1 MKGGERLDHTVGV
14 GTEGVWRG
22 GLGGG
27 GGQGGRYRVA
37 GIEGG
42 RGEGGGGREAV
53 EREAA
58 GWKAAVTVVEARAA
72 VTVVEARAAVTV
84 AVRRRGR
91 MIPVR
96 GRRRRRVR
104 PGAEPKLSTGV
115 LRRDACGARC
125 WVEP

>member
-1 MKGGERLDHTVGV
+1 M
-14 GTEGVWRG
+14 
-22 GLGGG
+22 GGG

-42 RGEGGGGREAV
+42 RGEGGGGMEAV

-58 GWKAAVTVVEARAA
+58 GWKAA

-96 GRRRRRVR
+96 EEEAKG
-104 PGAEPKLSTGV
+104 ET
-115 LRRDACGARC
+115 RC
-125 WVEP
+125 